1 MRDKYEE
8 RLKDYE
14 QEFATVHI
22 AMGHRDILKEQ
33 IAFLKKPTEGMEV
46 NLFITKNHNEN
57 GRIYTIPTSQY
68 LVLAELLTSCKK
80 ETEEV
85 LDCLMYKCDGCCN
98 E

>member
-8 RLKDYE
+8 RLKVYE
-14 QEFATVHI
+14 QEFANVHI
-22 AMGHRDILKEQ
+22 ALAHRDVIKEQ
-33 IAFLKKPTEGMEV
+33 ILFLKKPTEGMEV
-46 NLFITKNHNEN
+46 NLFIAKNPNEN
-57 GRIYTIPTSQY
+57 GRIYTIPPSQY
-68 LVLAELLTSCKK
+68 KALAELLTSCKK